1 MNNRIFIAVII
12 LLTAV
17 SIFGIISINTAPKK
31 IIYEEAVQGT
41 AGFKKPGLRPA
52 PEFLLKD
59 VSGAEMKLS
68 DFKGK
73 VVIIDFWATWCPPCK
88 EEIPHF
94 ISLYHEYRDKG
105 LEVIGISMDRNP
117 RKVLPG
123 FIKDNGINY
132 SILLGNE
139 NVYDLY
145 GGIAAIPTTFI
156 IDKEGNI
163 RKKYIG
169 YNEKEVF
176 EKDVKE
182 LL

>member
-1 MNNRIFIAVII
+1 MNNKVLIATIV

-17 SIFGIISINTAPKK
+17 SVFGIISINRAPKK
-31 IIYEEAVQGT
+31 IIYEEAGKGVTG
-41 AGFKKPGLRPA
+41 ALKPA
-52 PEFLLKD
+52 PEFLLED
-59 VSGAEMKLS
+59 IRGMEMKLS
-68 DFKGK
+68 DFKGR
-73 VVIIDFWATWCPPCK
+73 VVILDFWATWCPPCR

-94 ISLYHEYRDKG
+94 ASLYDEYRDKG
-105 LEVIGISMDRNP
+105 LDVIGIAMDRNP
-117 RKVLPG
+117 GMVLPD

-132 SILLGNE
+132 PILLGNQDI
-139 NVYDLY
+139 YDSY

-176 EKDVKE
+176 EKDLKE